1 MLMSLLRRGIQSL
14 SKSGLVVTAYYVTIF
29 ILSKISGIFYT
40 YIVRKTA
47 KKVGSDLTVTK
58 KSRVTDSTVL
68 GNNVNFNGMRV
79 HGRGN
84 LVIGDNF
91 HSGVECLVITQNHNY
106 DDGTKIPYDSTIIE
120 KPVRIDDNVWIGSRV
135 TILPGVTIG
144 EGAIIQGGSTVTT
157 DIPKGAIAG
166 GHPAEVFDYRDMDHY
181 NQLKLENKFH

>member
-1 MLMSLLRRGIQSL
+1 MSLIQKGMRNL
-14 SKSGLVVTAYYVTIF
+14 SKSGLIVTTYLVSSFLMSTIQ
-29 ILSKISGIFYT
+29 KKFYT
-40 YIVRKTA
+40 YIIRKTA
-47 KKVGSDLTVTK
+47 KEVGSDLTVNRR
-58 KSRVTDSTVL
+58 SRVTNSTVL

-120 KPVRIDDNVWIGSRV
+120 KPVRIEDNVWIGSRV
-135 TILPGVTIG
+135 TILPGVTVG
-144 EGAIIQGGSTVTT
+144 EGAIIQGGSTLTT

-181 NQLKLENKFH
+181 NRLKSENKFH

>member
-1 MLMSLLRRGIQSL
+1 MSLIQKGMRNL
-14 SKSGLVVTAYYVTIF
+14 SKSGIIVTIHLVILF
-29 ILSKISGIFYT
+29 IRSILSKKFYT

-47 KKVGSDLTVTK
+47 KKVGPNLTVNRR
-58 KSRVTDSTVL
+58 SQVTDLTVL
-68 GNNVNFNGMRV
+68 GNNVNFNGIRV

-106 DDGTKIPYDSTIIE
+106 DNGTKIPYDSTIIE
-120 KPVRIDDNVWIGSRV
+120 KPVRIEDNVWIGSRV
-135 TILPGVTIG
+135 TILPGVRIG

-166 GHPAEVFDYRDMDHY
+166 GHPAEVFDHRDMDHY
-181 NQLKLENKFH
+181 NQLKSENKFH